1 MRNIDCNQTLHHVQ
15 PTPAYRYSSILQ
27 AVNFSLYNRGGIQA
41 MLIATL
47 CFEQMVSDGHAVTE
61 LKTYH
66 MLEGMKE
73 KE

>member
-1 MRNIDCNQTLHHVQ
+1 
-15 PTPAYRYSSILQ
+15 
-27 AVNFSLYNRGGIQA
+27 